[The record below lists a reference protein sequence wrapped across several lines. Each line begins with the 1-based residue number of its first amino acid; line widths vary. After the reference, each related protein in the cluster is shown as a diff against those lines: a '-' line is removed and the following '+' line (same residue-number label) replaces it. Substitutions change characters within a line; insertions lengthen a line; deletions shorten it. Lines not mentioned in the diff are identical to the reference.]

1 MCAKA
6 VNSPQTAAA
15 LHLVG
20 KNDFLSTRCG
30 KVTILMDGLEVIVTN
45 GVTVIFAVL

>member
-20 KNDFLSTRCG
+20 KNDFSVNMLR